1 MDVEEEA
8 TNNALY
14 TVDDVWFSGNRKVFG
29 ILMDALER
37 IMFEKKQITNANDK
51 VVELCRMFTHFS
63 NDFNF
68 LYVLNKNK

>member
-37 IMFEKKQITNANDK
+37 IMFEKKQNTNANNK
-51 VVELCRMFTHFS
+51 VVELYRMFTHFC